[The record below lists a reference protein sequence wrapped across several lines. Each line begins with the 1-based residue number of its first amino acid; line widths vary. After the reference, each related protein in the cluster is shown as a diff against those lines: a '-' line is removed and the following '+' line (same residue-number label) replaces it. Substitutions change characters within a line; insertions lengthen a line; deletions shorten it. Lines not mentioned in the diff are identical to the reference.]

1 MIDWS
6 LVAKVAGGGYGVT
19 ILVLIILALVAWVV
33 GLVVQKTTQAPPE
46 DKQES
51 GKG

>member
-19 ILVLIILALVAWVV
+19 ILVLVVLALVAWVV
-33 GLVVQKTTQAPPE
+33 GLVVQKTTQAPPG